1 MYILSAIMAMLS
13 GEIVTIPAMA
23 GKMTLS
29 KAINIGDNLSRN
41 IFITMEDPT
50 KLNEPPHFKYLY
62 LEEIGELD
70 QKANELLEEAAL
82 YDSSGSASAAKA
94 SRFIAKTYSA
104 TADALLAKAISDPIA
119 MA

>member
-1 MYILSAIMAMLS
+1 
-13 GEIVTIPAMA
+13 MA
-23 GKMTLS
+23 GKTIIR
-29 KAINIGDNLSRN
+29 KANNTGDNLNRD

-50 KLNEPPHFKYLY
+50 KLNDPPHFKYLY

-70 QKANELLEEAAL
+70 QKASDLLEEAAL